1 MKKVMFLI
9 IAVVVGIQSFGQLG
23 FGIKGAVTMSN
34 FTTDLSEIH
43 EAAKAGYQLGAFVR
57 IGKKLHLQP
66 EAYFTAKTGELSFT
80 SAGVDPNNPAKMVE
94 VKQGITFSTV
104 DVPVLV
110 GYTIF
115 DPKILKVR
123 LQAGPV
129 ASIVTNKKYNLT
141 FDGVDAEDDQSAF
154 GKDDFN
160 DLNWGLQFGAGVD
173 VLFLTVDLRY
183 ELGLNNLYNKP
194 DNAPAGSDAKFK
206 NNVFFLSVGWKIL

>member
-1 MKKVMFLI
+1 MKKVMFLL
-9 IAVVVGIQSFGQLG
+9 IAVVVGTQSFGQLG

-34 FTTDLSEIH
+34 FTTDLNEIN
-43 EAAKAGYQLGAFVR
+43 EAAKVGYQIGAFVR

-80 SAGVDPNNPAKMVE
+80 SAGVDPNNPIKTVE
-94 VKQGITFSTV
+94 VKQGITFNTV

-115 DPKILKVR
+115 DPKVLKVR

-129 ASIVTNKKYNLT
+129 ASFVTNKKYDLT
-141 FDGVDAEDDQSAF
+141 LDGVESGDDQTVF
-154 GKDDFN
+154 DEDDFN
-160 DLNWGLQFGAGVD
+160 NINWGLQFGAGVD
-173 VLFLTVDLRY
+173 VLFLTIDLRY
-183 ELGLNNLYNKP
+183 ELGLNDVYKNSNTT
-194 DNAPAGSDAKFK
+194 AGIDTMFK